1 MLEALS
7 GSIPEYGSLNAKV
20 SEDVYRAGVKHAEL
34 WYDTLLAGAIPCEE
48 DLRWVG
54 RFSQRRHDQDVS
66 LIAVLQA
73 YRLGARVYMNALL
86 SHVSEHR
93 ALGGEVL
100 FHVSPFLLYYN
111 DLLGRTV
118 SDAYFA
124 HRNGTLLSSERQHM
138 ALCDAVLDPTRDAAT
153 AFEDAARALGV
164 DASCPHVA
172 LALRVAEPHADKCAA
187 PSWLAELMASADEL
201 AAAASAVTLHRG
213 HVLLWIPAAAAKDG
227 PLREES
233 LIALALRLLRRQPHL
248 DCAGI
253 GTAAYGAAGWR
264 SSAEQACA
272 AIEMGRRLRPN
283 SKTLRYSEFAFDT
296 LLRQSGEMSSLCTEA
311 IARLANEQTLLETL
325 EAYFEHRQN
334 HKAVAAALGIHRN
347 TLVHRLGRIEALM
360 GERFDDM
367 GWVSRLYLGVRQRQ
381 LAGGRAPRQH

>member
-1 MLEALS
+1 MSPPDISQLSPRLRRVIRELRSDSPRLSSRMLEALS
-7 GSIPEYGSLNAKV
+7 GSIPEYGSLNPKV

-34 WYDTLLAGAIPCEE
+34 WYDTLLAGAVPCEE

-73 YRLGARVYMNALL
+73 YRLGARVYLNALL

-124 HRNGTLLSSERQHM
+124 QRNGALPTSERQHM
-138 ALCDAVLDPTRDAAT
+138 ALCDAVFDPTRDATT

-164 DASCPHVA
+164 DTSCPHVA
-172 LALRVAEPHADKCAA
+172 LALRVAEPRADKCAP

-201 AAAASAVTLHRG
+201 AAGASSMALHRG
-213 HVLLWIPAAAAKDG
+213 HLLLWIPVAAAKDG
-227 PLREES
+227 PLREER
-233 LIALALRLLRRQPHL
+233 LMDLATRLLRRQPQL
-248 DCAGI
+248 DGAGI

-272 AIEMGRRLRPN
+272 AIEMGRRLRPK
-283 SKTLRYSEFAFDT
+283 SKTHRYSELAFDT
-296 LLRQSGEMSSLCTEA
+296 RPP
-311 IARLANEQTLLETL
+311 LA
-325 EAYFEHRQN
+325 
-334 HKAVAAALGIHRN
+334 
-347 TLVHRLGRIEALM
+347 
-360 GERFDDM
+360 
-367 GWVSRLYLGVRQRQ
+367 
-381 LAGGRAPRQH
+381 